1 LLLIPPVPTRFIFP
15 VAVAVAV
22 AVAVVVVVVVVV
34 VVAAAVIDAQGG
46 AEHAPSLSLCSW
58 GGYLPKLNSKNGN
71 GEAHALDAGAMSLLK
86 SAMADQK
93 HDTAAGKAARARD
106 QAAFKRM
113 GGKMS
118 VSMGKV
124 HEEATKEF
132 QHIEQRADIGLGRAT
147 AVDDAEDNHAWGHM
161 RG

>member
-1 LLLIPPVPTRFIFP
+1 MSLFLLLLFVF
-15 VAVAVAV
+15 
-22 AVAVVVVVVVVV
+22 
-34 VVAAAVIDAQGG
+34 AAVIDAQRG
-46 AEHAPSLSLCSW
+46 AEPVPSVSLCSW
-58 GGYLPKLNSKNGN
+58 GGYLPKLSSKNEN
-71 GEAHALDAGAMSLLK
+71 GEAHPLDAGAMSLLK

-132 QHIEQRADIGLGRAT
+132 QHIEQKADIGLGRAT
-147 AVDDAEDNHAWGHM
+147 AVDDAENSHAWGHIS
-161 RG
+161 G